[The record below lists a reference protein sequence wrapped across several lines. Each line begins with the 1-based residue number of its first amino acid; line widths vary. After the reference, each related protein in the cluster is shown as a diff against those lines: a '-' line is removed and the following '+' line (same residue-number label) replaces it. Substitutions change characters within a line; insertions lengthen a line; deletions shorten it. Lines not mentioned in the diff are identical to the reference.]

1 MSCDFYFEDFE
12 ECGKTRDLC
21 AQNCSDSYTSSDA
34 EKKRQD
40 LMNVVKSRA
49 LPGLKCSD
57 LQDKRYWVFL
67 DFLKLV
73 SGDAL

>member
-1 MSCDFYFEDFE
+1 
-12 ECGKTRDLC
+12 
-21 AQNCSDSYTSSDA
+21 
-34 EKKRQD
+34 
-40 LMNVVKSRA
+40 MNVVTSRA

-67 DFLKLV
+67 DLLKLV